1 MFRISTKTMVSPLKR
16 KNFVIA
22 ELKALQIKKKYKKT
36 INFKIQIFI
45 MDLYDDQIFFFYL
58 FSNIN
63 KIKTYL

>member
-1 MFRISTKTMVSPLKR
+1 MVRISTKTMVSPLKR

-45 MDLYDDQIFFFYL
+45 MDLDQIFFFYL